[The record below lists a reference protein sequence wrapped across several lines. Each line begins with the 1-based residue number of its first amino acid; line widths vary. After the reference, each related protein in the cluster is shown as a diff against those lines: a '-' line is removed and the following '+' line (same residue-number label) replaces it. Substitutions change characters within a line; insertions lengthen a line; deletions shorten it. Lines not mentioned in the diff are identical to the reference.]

1 MLGIFRN
8 AKHRINKRRINGHVR
23 HHHHDVFGFQCGI
36 MLKRIKQ
43 AIVQNLQLAD
53 FAVTGMNLEGT
64 IGRRDGALH
73 LGCA

>member
-1 MLGIFRN
+1 
-8 AKHRINKRRINGHVR
+8 
-23 HHHHDVFGFQCGI
+23 

-43 AIVQNLQLAD
+43 AIVQNLQLAH